1 MSTFRFLGLLF
12 RGVEAFL
19 CNFFHHLPT
28 HRAFAERLPDSD
40 ESG

>member
-1 MSTFRFLGLLF
+1 MSTFPLPGLLF

-28 HRAFAERLPDSD
+28 RPFVELPPDSD